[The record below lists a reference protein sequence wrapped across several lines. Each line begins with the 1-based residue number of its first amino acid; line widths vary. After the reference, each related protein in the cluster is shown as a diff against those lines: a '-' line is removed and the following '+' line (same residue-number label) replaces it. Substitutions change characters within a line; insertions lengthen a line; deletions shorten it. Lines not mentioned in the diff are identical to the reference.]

1 MQFTKIHAAGGDY
14 LITAE
19 NFAPDRTFIRKL
31 LDRHAGVGGE
41 GLAVVCPIGDDAAEV
56 QLYFPDGAS
65 GASGVC
71 AAMAAAKFLF
81 DRGAGSRIRI
91 LLKGCVYPVSLTVM
105 GNRVLCAWATMPPFE
120 KRLMEEQKYCYG
132 TRGETL
138 RDCLGHP
145 RTGIYDLAGTHAV
158 FLLESCAALRAQNLE
173 HVCRRFNEVL
183 FFGEHVDQHFAAL
196 SGDNALALRSW
207 RPGVGEL
214 FASGEGAVLAAAA
227 AKEAALTDGERTM
240 VRCLGGSFCVD
251 QCAQKTAVCAKCERI
266 FSGSMECAAK

>member
-173 HVCRRFNEVL
+173 RVCRRFNEVL
-183 FFGEHVDQHFAAL
+183 F
-196 SGDNALALRSW
+196 LAN
-207 RPGVGEL
+207 
-214 FASGEGAVLAAAA
+214 
-227 AKEAALTDGERTM
+227 M
-240 VRCLGGSFCVD
+240 
-251 QCAQKTAVCAKCERI
+251 
-266 FSGSMECAAK
+266 